1 MHTVHT
7 AYNHFIRLLD
17 CLCRFVDM
25 IIARLQD
32 ICKEITENNVSED
45 TTMLKAELEHLHHEN
60 KKLKKLYYPKKLVYD
75 SELDI
80 YLCPNCK
87 KVFPGTVLK
96 EKVLYCSFCGQRIY
110 ADGQGR
116 PGSV

>member
-1 MHTVHT
+1 MHTVHI
-7 AYNHFIRLLD
+7 AYDHFIRLLD

-25 IIARLQD
+25 IIVRLQG
-32 ICKEITENNVSED
+32 ICKEITENNVLED

-96 EKVLYCSFCGQRIY
+96 EKVLYCSMCGQRIY
-110 ADGQGR
+110 ADVQGHSK
-116 PGSV
+116 SV